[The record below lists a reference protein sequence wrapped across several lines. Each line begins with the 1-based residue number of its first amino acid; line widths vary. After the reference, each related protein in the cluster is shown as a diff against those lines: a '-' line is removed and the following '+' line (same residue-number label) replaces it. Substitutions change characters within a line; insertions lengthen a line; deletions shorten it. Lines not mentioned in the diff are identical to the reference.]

1 MILTGILFL
10 GYGISLRLLESS
22 QWYRILWFLAGGGL
36 LLCGA
41 VPSIPAW
48 ITVLSVLLAVFILLL
63 IAVMSMLNLLTIR
76 NGIGKTAD
84 VILVLGCKIGSRGF
98 HFRAQAAANY
108 LKQAPGAKVICCG
121 GQGSDEPCTEA
132 EQFAREIEAA
142 GIAADRIMQEG
153 KSSTT
158 AENIR
163 NSIPLIKD
171 LSQPV
176 GIVSSDYHLFRSTA
190 VAKKLQIRQ
199 AFGIPSGT
207 ILFYVPDYMLREALA
222 CIKGVLVKEL

>member
-1 MILTGILFL
+1 
-10 GYGISLRLLESS
+10 
-22 QWYRILWFLAGGGL
+22 
-36 LLCGA
+36 
-41 VPSIPAW
+41 
-48 ITVLSVLLAVFILLL
+48 
-63 IAVMSMLNLLTIR
+63 MSMLNLLTIR

-84 VILVLGCKIGSRGF
+84 VILVLGCKIGSRRF
-98 HFRAQAAANY
+98 HFRAQAAADY

-121 GQGSDEPCTEA
+121 GPGSDEPCTEA

-171 LSQPV
+171 LSRPV

-207 ILFYVPDYMLREALA
+207 VLFYVPDYMLREALA